1 MKIGLEQKKRD
12 RAAMYIKGRFEFRN
26 KKAFTDDLFVRG
38 GTGRQNLKVIKRS
51 STTGIIK
58 MLEDTSQLR
67 ACSYGKKFSRLAR
80 KHFDK
85 FTSEISS
92 SYENSMK
99 SYLAFI

>member
-26 KKAFTDDLFVRG
+26 KKAFTDDKFVRG

-51 STTGIIK
+51 SMTGIIK

-67 ACSYGKKFSRLAR
+67 IAKRSVICTHEFLN
-80 KHFDK
+80 
-85 FTSEISS
+85 T
-92 SYENSMK
+92 
-99 SYLAFI
+99 